1 MHASVH
7 AHPSDREMRV
17 ARPALNVGYDGLL
30 IHIAKANLQ

>member
-7 AHPSDREMRV
+7 AHPANGEASAMRS
-17 ARPALNVGYDGLL
+17 ALDVGYDGLL